1 MIYQVVEKNSTS
13 KRNKE
18 VFWFLIPLR
27 MSCCS
32 GSRDDRMS
40 REFEIITD
48 PDPLRICFEG
58 LFQRVYAF

>member
-1 MIYQVVEKNSTS
+1 MIYQVIEKHNYTTS

-32 GSRDDRMS
+32 ASRDDRMS
-40 REFEIITD
+40 HEFEIITD
-48 PDPLRICFEG
+48 PDP
-58 LFQRVYAF
+58 